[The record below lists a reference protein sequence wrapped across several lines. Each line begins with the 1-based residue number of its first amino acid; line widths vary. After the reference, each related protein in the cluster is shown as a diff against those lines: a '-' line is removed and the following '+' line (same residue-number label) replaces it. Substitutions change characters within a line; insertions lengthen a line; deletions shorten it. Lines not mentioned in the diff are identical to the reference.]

1 MYPLDATKE
10 QFEAVEVLGIPGLF
24 TTLRVNRA
32 TVPKGMYLY
41 EMQTDEE
48 DWGRPCLL
56 GRQIVVEHFG
66 TVLTASPIDLNN
78 LGYRD
83 LEPGDFTMG
92 TGAERLTVAEFED
105 KYLGRHHALN
115 SRPRVHRPRAV
126 SAPVR

>member
-56 GRQIVVEHFG
+56 GRQIVVEQLKNH
-66 TVLTASPIDLNN
+66 
-78 LGYRD
+78 
-83 LEPGDFTMG
+83 
-92 TGAERLTVAEFED
+92 
-105 KYLGRHHALN
+105 
-115 SRPRVHRPRAV
+115 
-126 SAPVR
+126 